1 VMFADIN
8 PQLALPI
15 LLTGVTIVPFPVHRP
30 VDHLGSTADL
40 MYFERNLLAEPQE
53 SLMEAIARDAT
64 ANGIE
69 LFDEAINFVAQI
81 IQINPGLEIR
91 QIECLG
97 RHQATKSG

>member
-1 VMFADIN
+1 MFAEIDHA
-8 PQLALPI
+8 LASHI
-15 LLTGVTIVPFPVHRP
+15 LHIGVTNVPFPGHRP
-30 VDHLGSTADL
+30 VEHLGSRADL

-97 RHQATKSG
+97 RHHATKSG